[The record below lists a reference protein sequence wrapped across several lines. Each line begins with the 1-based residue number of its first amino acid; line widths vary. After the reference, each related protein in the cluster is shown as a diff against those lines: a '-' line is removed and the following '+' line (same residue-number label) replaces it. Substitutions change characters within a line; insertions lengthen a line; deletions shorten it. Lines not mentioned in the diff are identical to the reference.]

1 MKFKHFKII
10 AVLFSLLALASCSK
24 YQKILKSEDMALK
37 EEMALKYYNEKDYD
51 RALRLFDELRI
62 FNRGKLKAEEIAF
75 YYAYCYYGLN
85 DFYAA
90 SYLFTEFVNTFPN
103 SKHAEECA
111 FLAANCKFL
120 ESPNYN
126 LDQSMSKAAIKDFQ
140 QFVNL
145 YPTSKNVAEAN
156 ANIDE
161 LRLKLQRKDFETAK
175 LYLKT
180 EEYKSAVIAF
190 NNLIKEYPDTQYK
203 EEALYL
209 IVKTYYDYAGK
220 SVVQKKY
227 ERYKATIDA
236 AANFIQLFPESN
248 KYNKEI
254 EQISKSASKE
264 ILKFKPQ
271 NS

>member
-1 MKFKHFKII
+1 M
-10 AVLFSLLALASCSK
+10 S
-24 YQKILKSEDMALK
+24 
-37 EEMALKYYNEKDYD
+37 YNIVMIQDD
-51 RALRLFDELRI
+51 
-62 FNRGKLKAEEIAF
+62 
-75 YYAYCYYGLN
+75 
-85 DFYAA
+85 
-90 SYLFTEFVNTFPN
+90 VN
-103 SKHAEECA
+103 
-111 FLAANCKFL
+111 KFL
-120 ESPNYN
+120 EYLEVDRGLSNNTLISYHFYLSRFVDFATSQGVHNVGQISQELIHRYRLYLNRLNNRQNENLKKNTQNY
-126 LDQSMSKAAIKDFQ
+126 Q